1 MAFSL
6 GTLQVKIA
14 VKHVIFLLIRGHE
27 GISLIWFFKGGGG
40 GALILAESM
49 TAF

>member
-14 VKHVIFLLIRGHE
+14 VKDVIFLLIRGHE
-27 GISLIWFFKGGGG
+27 GISLICFFKRGG